1 LIKFVYNQTRKR
13 LILNTSRPPKN
24 TISNKVTLKERFD
37 ALRNLPAFFKLVWQ
51 TSRWM
56 TIVNAILRIARSAMP
71 LGLLYVGKLIID
83 QVVTISHAPTKDMTY
98 LWQLVGLEFGLA
110 ILTDALSRAITLM
123 DSLLG
128 DLFSNHT
135 SVKIMEH
142 AATLDLDQFEDSVFY
157 DKLERAR
164 QQTIGR
170 TILLSQVM
178 SQVQDL
184 ITMGF
189 LAVGL
194 MTFNPWLIVLLL
206 IAIIPA
212 FLGESYFNDQSYAL
226 TRGQTPERRELDY
239 IRYLGASDE
248 TAKEVKIFDLSG
260 FIIDRFK
267 QLSNKFYGDNKHLAI
282 KRSLWGTFFAVL
294 GSLGYYAAY
303 VVIIIRAVNGSV
315 TIGELAFLAGS
326 FRQLRAL
333 LEGILTRFTAVS
345 QGAIYLRDFF
355 EFFEIVPKIKM
366 AANALPFPKT
376 IQQGFTFEN
385 VGFRYINSDRWAN
398 RHLNFT
404 LYPGEKLALVGEN
417 GAGKTTLVKLLAR
430 LYDPAEGRI
439 LLDGIDLKQY
449 DLADLRLNVG
459 IIFQDYLRYQ
469 MSFAQNIA
477 VGKISEQDNRPL
489 IEHSARQSLA
499 DVLAA
504 KLPGAYDQQLGK
516 RFADGVELS
525 GGEWQKVALARAY
538 MRDAQ
543 LLILDEP
550 TSALDARAEF
560 NVFER
565 FAELTKGRSAVL
577 ISHRFS
583 TVRMAD
589 RILVLEKGELIEI
602 GSHEELL
609 LKGGRYAELF
619 DLQAAGYR

>member
-1 LIKFVYNQTRKR
+1 
-13 LILNTSRPPKN
+13 LNTRPPKN
-24 TISNKVTLKERFD
+24 ILPAPLTLKERLA
-37 ALRNLPAFFKLVWQ
+37 ALQNLPAFFKLVWQ
-51 TSRWM
+51 TSKLF
-56 TIVNAILRIARSAMP
+56 TLLNAVLRIARSAMP
-71 LGLLYVGKLIID
+71 VALLYVGKLIID
-83 QVVTISHAPTKDMTY
+83 QVIMLSHHHNLGTHH
-98 LWQLVGLEFGLA
+98 LWQLVGLEFALA
-110 ILTDALSRAITLM
+110 ILTDALSRATTLV

-135 SVKIMEH
+135 SVRIMEH
-142 AATLDLDQFEDSVFY
+142 AATLDLDQFEDAVFY

-170 TILLSQVM
+170 TMLLSQVM

-189 LAVGL
+189 LAAGL
-194 MTFNPWLIVLLL
+194 MAFNPWLIVLLL

-239 IRYLGASDE
+239 VRYLGASDE

-260 FIIDRFK
+260 FIVDRFRL
-267 QLSNKFYGDNKHLAI
+267 LSTQFYIANKTLAI
-282 KRSLWGTFFAVL
+282 KRSLWGTFFAML

-303 VVIIIRAVNGSV
+303 VVIIIKAVDGTV

-326 FRQLRAL
+326 FRQLRSL

-355 EFFEIVPKIKM
+355 EFFEITPKIKLSAHPM
-366 AANALPFPKT
+366 PFPKV
-376 IQQGFTFEN
+376 IRQGFTFQD
-385 VGFRYINSDRWAN
+385 VGFKYINSERWAN

-404 LYPGEKLALVGEN
+404 LHPGEKLALVGEN

-430 LYDPAEGRI
+430 LYDPTEGAI
-439 LLDGIDLKQY
+439 LLDGIDLREY

-469 MSFAQNIA
+469 MTFAQNIA
-477 VGKISEQDNRPL
+477 VGNISQQFNRPL
-489 IEHSARQSLA
+489 IEASAKQSLA
-499 DVLAA
+499 DALAA
-504 KLPGAYDQQLGK
+504 KLPDAYDQQLGK
-516 RFADGVELS
+516 RFAQGVELS

-550 TSALDARAEF
+550 TSALDARAEYT
-560 NVFER
+560 VFER
-565 FAELTKGRSAVL
+565 FAELTKGKSAVL

-602 GSHEELL
+602 GSHQDLIQ
-609 LKGGRYAELF
+609 KNGRYAELF
-619 DLQAAGYR
+619 NLQALGYR

>member
-1 LIKFVYNQTRKR
+1 M
-13 LILNTSRPPKN
+13 NTRPPKN
-24 TISNKVTLKERFD
+24 SPVAPLTLKERMA

-51 TSRWM
+51 TSHWM
-56 TIVNAILRIARSAMP
+56 TLVTSVLRILRSAMP
-71 LGLLYVGKLIID
+71 LALLYVGKLIID
-83 QVVTISHAPTKDMTY
+83 EVVRLNHTHVLGTHH
-98 LWQLVGLEFGLA
+98 LWVLVATELA
-110 ILTDALSRAITLM
+110 LAVLTDALSRAITLM

-135 SVKIMEH
+135 SIKIMEH

-164 QQTIGR
+164 QQTVGR

-194 MTFNPWLIVLLL
+194 MAFNPWLIVLLL

-212 FLGESYFNDQSYAL
+212 FLGESYFNDKSYAL

-239 IRYLGASDE
+239 VRYLGASDE

-260 FIIDRFK
+260 FIIERFR
-267 QLSNKFYGDNKHLAI
+267 QLSGKFYDDNRRLSI
-282 KRSLWGTFFAVL
+282 RRSLWGTFFAIL

-303 VVIIIRAVNGSV
+303 VVIIIKTVEGTV
-315 TIGELAFLAGS
+315 TIGQLVFLAGS
-326 FRQLRAL
+326 FRQLRTL

-355 EFFEIVPKIKM
+355 EFFEIVPKIKV
-366 AANALPFPKT
+366 AAHPLPFPKKL
-376 IQQGFTFEN
+376 QMGFTFED
-385 VGFRYINSDRWAN
+385 VGFRYIHSDRWAN
-398 RHLNFT
+398 RHLSFT
-404 LYPGEKLALVGEN
+404 LHPGEKLALVGEN

-430 LYDPAEGRI
+430 LYDPTEGRI
-439 LLDGIDLKQY
+439 LLEGIDLREY

-469 MSFAQNIA
+469 MTFAQNIA
-477 VGKISEQDNRPL
+477 VGNINQKENRPL
-489 IEHSARQSLA
+489 IETSAQRSMA
-499 DVLAA
+499 DMLAA
-504 KLPGAYDQQLGK
+504 KLPGAYDQMLGK

-538 MRDAQ
+538 MRNAQ

-560 NVFER
+560 EVFKR
-565 FAELTKGRSAVL
+565 FAELTKGKSAVL

-609 LKGGRYAELF
+609 IKGGRYAELF
-619 DLQAAGYR
+619 DLQAMGYR

>member
-1 LIKFVYNQTRKR
+1 MTVV
-13 LILNTSRPPKN
+13 TS
-24 TISNKVTLKERFD
+24 S
-37 ALRNLPAFFKLVWQ
+37 
-51 TSRWM
+51 
-56 TIVNAILRIARSAMP
+56 LRIVRSAMP

-83 QVVTISHAPTKDMTY
+83 EVIKVRHIPAGSTY
-98 LWQLVGLEFGLA
+98 HLWELVAVELA
-110 ILTDALSRAITLM
+110 LAVLTDGLNRAITLM

-157 DKLERAR
+157 DKMERAR
-164 QQTIGR
+164 QQTVGR

-184 ITMGF
+184 ITIGF

-194 MTFNPWLIVLLL
+194 MAFNPWLIILLL
-206 IAIIPA
+206 ITIIPA

-239 IRYLGASDE
+239 VRFLGASDE
-248 TAKEVKIFDLSG
+248 TAKEVKIFDLSA
-260 FIIDRFK
+260 FIIERFR
-267 QLSNKFYGDNKHLAI
+267 QLSGKFYEDNRKLSVR
-282 KRSLWGTFFAVL
+282 RSVWGTFFAVL
-294 GSLGYYAAY
+294 GSLGYYSAY
-303 VVIIIRAVNGSV
+303 VVIIIKTVNGSATV
-315 TIGELAFLAGS
+315 GQLVFLAGS
-326 FRQLRAL
+326 FRQLRTL
-333 LEGILTRFTAVS
+333 LESILSRFTAVS

-355 EFFEIVPKIKM
+355 EFFEILPKIKT
-366 AANALPFPKT
+366 AANPLPFPKSL
-376 IQQGFTFEN
+376 QLGFTFEN
-385 VGFRYINSDRWAN
+385 VGFRYINSERWAN
-398 RHLNFT
+398 RHLSFT
-404 LYPGEKLALVGEN
+404 LHPGEKLALVGEN

-430 LYDPAEGRI
+430 LYDPTEGRI
-439 LLDGIDLKQY
+439 LLEGIDLREY
-449 DLADLRLNVG
+449 DLADLRMNVG

-469 MSFAQNIA
+469 MTFAQNIA
-477 VGKISEQDNRPL
+477 VGNISQKDNRPL
-489 IEHSARQSLA
+489 IVASAQQSMA

-504 KLPGAYDQQLGK
+504 KLPDAYDQMLGK

-538 MRDAQ
+538 MRNAQ

-560 NVFER
+560 EVFKR
-565 FAELTKGRSAVL
+565 FVELTKGKTAVL

-589 RILVLEKGELIEI
+589 RIVVLEKGELIEI

-619 DLQAAGYR
+619 DLQAMGYR

>member
-1 LIKFVYNQTRKR
+1 M
-13 LILNTSRPPKN
+13 NTPPPKK
-24 TISNKVTLKERFD
+24 TGIEPLTLTERLA

-51 TSRWM
+51 TNHWM
-56 TIVNAILRIARSAMP
+56 TIVTSALRVLRSAMP
-71 LGLLYVGKLIID
+71 LALLFVGKLIID
-83 QVVTISHAPTKDMTY
+83 EVLKLNHAHSADTHH
-98 LWQLVGLEFGLA
+98 LWILVATELGLA
-110 ILTDALSRAITLM
+110 ILTDGLSRAITLM

-142 AATLDLDQFEDSVFY
+142 AATLDLDQFEDSIFY

-164 QQTIGR
+164 QQTVGR

-189 LAVGL
+189 LAIGL
-194 MTFNPWLIVLLL
+194 MAFNPWLIVLLL

-212 FLGESYFNDQSYAL
+212 FLGESYFNDRSYAL

-239 IRYLGASDE
+239 VRYLGASDE

-260 FIIDRFK
+260 FIIERFR
-267 QLSNKFYGDNKHLAI
+267 QLSGKFYDDNRRLSI
-282 KRSLWGTFFAVL
+282 RRSVWGTLFAVL

-303 VVIIIRAVNGSV
+303 VVIIVKTVEGSV
-315 TIGELAFLAGS
+315 SIGQLVFLAGS

-333 LEGILTRFTAVS
+333 LEGILSRFTSVS

-355 EFFEIVPKIKM
+355 EFFEIVPKIKLSP
-366 AANALPFPKT
+366 NPLPFPENLV
-376 IQQGFTFEN
+376 QGFTFED
-385 VGFRYINSDRWAN
+385 VGFRYVNSDRWAN

-404 LYPGEKLALVGEN
+404 LQPGEKLALVGEN
-417 GAGKTTLVKLLAR
+417 GAGKTTLVKLLSR
-430 LYDPAEGRI
+430 LYDPTEGRI
-439 LLDGIDLKQY
+439 LLEGIDLKAY
-449 DLADLRLNVG
+449 DLADLRLHVG
-459 IIFQDYLRYQ
+459 IIFQDYIRYQ
-469 MSFAQNIA
+469 MTFAQNIA
-477 VGKISEQDNRPL
+477 VGNIGQKENRPL
-489 IEHSARQSLA
+489 IESSAQRSMA
-499 DVLAA
+499 DILAA
-504 KLPGAYDQQLGK
+504 KLPGAYDQMLGK

-538 MRDAQ
+538 MRNAQ

-550 TSALDARAEF
+550 TSALDARAEYE
-560 NVFER
+560 VFKR
-565 FAELTKGRSAVL
+565 FADLTKGKSAVL

-589 RILVLEKGELIEI
+589 RILVLEKGELVEI

-609 LKGGRYAELF
+609 IKGGRYAELF
-619 DLQAAGYR
+619 DLQAMGYR

>member
-1 LIKFVYNQTRKR
+1 MTKFTWLLRER
-13 LILNTSRPPKN
+13 LQLNTRPPKK
-24 TISNKVTLKERFD
+24 TSIEPLTLKERLA

-51 TSRWM
+51 TNHWM
-56 TIVNAILRIARSAMP
+56 TIVTSVLRILRSAMP
-71 LGLLYVGKLIID
+71 LALLLVGKLIID
-83 QVVTISHAPTKDMTY
+83 EVVKLNHSHLTNTHH
-98 LWQLVGLEFGLA
+98 LWMLVAIELGLA

-142 AATLDLDQFEDSVFY
+142 AATLDLDQFEDSIFY

-164 QQTIGR
+164 QQTVGR

-194 MTFNPWLIVLLL
+194 MAFNPWLIVLLL

-212 FLGESYFNDQSYAL
+212 FLGESYFNDRSYAL

-239 IRYLGASDE
+239 VRYLGASDE

-260 FIIDRFK
+260 FIIERFR
-267 QLSNKFYGDNKHLAI
+267 QLSGKFYGDNRRLSI
-282 KRSLWGTFFAVL
+282 RRSVWGTFFAIL

-303 VVIIIRAVNGSV
+303 VVIIIKTVEGSV
-315 TIGELAFLAGS
+315 SIGQLVFLAGS
-326 FRQLRAL
+326 FRQLRTL
-333 LEGILTRFTAVS
+333 LEGILTRFTSVS

-355 EFFEIVPKIKM
+355 EFFEIVPKIKLSP
-366 AANALPFPKT
+366 NPLPFPKNME
-376 IQQGFTFEN
+376 QGFTFED
-385 VGFRYINSDRWAN
+385 VGFRYVNSERWAN

-404 LYPGEKLALVGEN
+404 LQPGEKLALVGEN
-417 GAGKTTLVKLLAR
+417 GAGKTTLVKLLSR
-430 LYDPAEGRI
+430 LYDPTEGRI
-439 LLDGIDLKQY
+439 LLEGVDLKEY

-469 MSFAQNIA
+469 MTFAQNIA
-477 VGKISEQDNRPL
+477 VGNINQKENRPL
-489 IEHSARQSLA
+489 IESSAQRSMA
-499 DVLAA
+499 DLLAA
-504 KLPGAYDQQLGK
+504 KLPGTYDQMLGK

-538 MRDAQ
+538 MRNAQ

-550 TSALDARAEF
+550 TSALDARAEYE
-560 NVFER
+560 VFKR
-565 FAELTKGRSAVL
+565 FADLTKGKSAVL

-609 LKGGRYAELF
+609 IKGGRYAELF
-619 DLQAAGYR
+619 DLQAMGYR